1 MLPSPCR
8 LRAVS
13 EYAVTVHTMSAAKVI
28 GGRKWSFRCLEQA
41 DNNI

>member
-13 EYAVTVHTMSAAKVI
+13 EQAVAVHTMSAA
-28 GGRKWSFRCLEQA
+28 GGIRDEVVFSVS
-41 DNNI
+41 